1 MSNIHYFL
9 RYTQKENQVTNNTLL
24 MMKKLY
30 DFNRLKFGKFIT
42 GLADEIE
49 VPTNFGLQFSQ
60 QRGTGKS
67 IVDGC
72 IDQESIKIV
81 IETKQHGDFDSDQ
94 LIRHLNAFGEEK
106 HQILVMLSPK
116 QREVPEQLLAE
127 INKRE
132 IKPTVLRATFSDII
146 EFMRQCLSEHDEEMR
161 DILEDFVNFCS
172 AMKLLPRDELTMF
185 VPPCGDT
192 FDANVRHD
200 IYYCPADWNRRNAA
214 YLGIYKLKSV
224 RRVGKIAK
232 IVTCDVDKGGLQ
244 LNPSDQELSDGERD
258 RIVNI
263 VKDTHGD
270 SAHGLKFHLCDSMAE
285 TDFKK
290 TSLHGI
296 QGHRYFDLGEILG
309 EPLSDDIEEIG
320 KQLREKKWE

>member
-127 INKRE
+127 INKKE

-146 EFMRQCLSEHDEEMR
+146 EMRQ
-161 DILEDFVNFCS
+161 
-172 AMKLLPRDELTMF
+172 
-185 VPPCGDT
+185 
-192 FDANVRHD
+192 
-200 IYYCPADWNRRNAA
+200 
-214 YLGIYKLKSV
+214 
-224 RRVGKIAK
+224 
-232 IVTCDVDKGGLQ
+232 
-244 LNPSDQELSDGERD
+244 
-258 RIVNI
+258 
-263 VKDTHGD
+263 
-270 SAHGLKFHLCDSMAE
+270 
-285 TDFKK
+285 
-290 TSLHGI
+290 
-296 QGHRYFDLGEILG
+296 
-309 EPLSDDIEEIG
+309 
-320 KQLREKKWE
+320 